1 VCVCVFFKCFF
12 LHMYALYVN
21 IRNNNTIYEHIRFP
35 PKLVGQVLPMSPGM
49 AVKLIWA
56 VLTTA
61 MMMVVMMIQIY
72 FLLHGLEPIS
82 VNSKVSSVMWM
93 RSRLR

>member
-1 VCVCVFFKCFF
+1 MRFM
-12 LHMYALYVN
+12 LTQA
-21 IRNNNTIYEHIRFP
+21 RNNNIIYEHIRFP
-35 PKLVGQVLPMSPGM
+35 PKLVGQVLPMSPGT

-56 VLTTA
+56 VLTTT
-61 MMMVVMMIQIY
+61 MMMVVMIQIY
-72 FLLHGLEPIS
+72 LLLLHGLEPIS